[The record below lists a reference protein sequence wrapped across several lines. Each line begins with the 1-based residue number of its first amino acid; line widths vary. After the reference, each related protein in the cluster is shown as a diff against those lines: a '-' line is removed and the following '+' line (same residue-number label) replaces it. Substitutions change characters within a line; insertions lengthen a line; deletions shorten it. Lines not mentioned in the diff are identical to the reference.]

1 MKKYKSMMLLILLCT
16 MVQMAWAWD
25 GSGTSA
31 DPYLIKTSADW
42 KQLSNEVGGGQ

>member
-1 MKKYKSMMLLILLCT
+1 MNRKVLFMFALLCA
-16 MVQMAWAWD
+16 VAQGAWGWD

-31 DPYLIKTSADW
+31 DPYLIRTSADW